1 MAVRFDLAQGMGML
15 HRNNAGIRF
24 QRVPMPVREV
34 LNSFS
39 ADAMPCQRRVA
50 VQWVAAGI
58 LLPTWASG
66 AGGAQA
72 QMGLSGAINYAG
84 WFRALSQRM
93 AKAYCQQYL
102 QVLPGAAVDVMG
114 LARKMAQSG
123 SNELARGMQTGRWP
137 ADVGRQLEDVQ
148 KQFALLNQLTAAP
161 ATQTALVVAASEQA
175 DRTLLVAQAVTESIE
190 KMTQAPSAR
199 LVNLAGR
206 QRMLSQRLA
215 KNYFLSAAKVES
227 KVVHAQLAADAA
239 DFRQALQTLKA
250 APVSTPAIRS
260 ELELADSQWLFFD
273 AALRR
278 PADDAGLNAV
288 ATTSE
293 RLLGVMDK
301 LTGLYEAALRE
312 VLG

>member
-1 MAVRFDLAQGMGML
+1 ML
-15 HRNNAGIRF
+15 T
-24 QRVPMPVREV
+24 RE
-34 LNSFS
+34 FS
-39 ADAMPCQRRVA
+39 ADATPCQRRVA
-50 VQWVAAGI
+50 LQRVAAGV
-58 LLPTWASG
+58 LLPTWATW
-66 AGGAQA
+66 ATGAQA

-102 QVLPGAAVDVMG
+102 QVLPAAAVDVMG
-114 LARKMAQSG
+114 QTRKMVQTGSG
-123 SNELARGMQTGRWP
+123 ELARGMQSGQWP
-137 ADVGRQLEDVQ
+137 AEVGRQLAEVQ
-148 KQFALLNQLTAAP
+148 KQFALLNQMTSAP
-161 ATQTALVVAASEQA
+161 ATTTALVAAASEQA
-175 DRTLLVAQAVTESIE
+175 DRTLLIAQAVTEAIE
-190 KMTQAPSAR
+190 KMAQAPSAR

-215 KNYFLSAAKVES
+215 KNYFLSAAKVDS
-227 KVVHAQLAADAA
+227 KVVQAQLASDAA

-250 APVSTPAIRS
+250 APVSTSSIRN
-260 ELELADSQWLFFD
+260 ELELADSQWLFFES
-273 AALRR
+273 ALRR

-301 LTGLYEAALRE
+301 LTGLYDAALRE

>member
-1 MAVRFDLAQGMGML
+1 MFDLAQGVEML
-15 HRNNAGIRF
+15 RCNNAGIRF
-24 QRVPMPVREV
+24 QGVPMPVREL
-34 LNSFS
+34 LNRFS

-58 LLPTWASG
+58 LLPTWAN
-66 AGGAQA
+66 GAQA

-114 LARKMAQSG
+114 LARKMVQSG
-123 SNELARGMQTGRWP
+123 SNELARGMQSGQWP
-137 ADVGRQLEDVQ
+137 ADVGRQLADVQ

-175 DRTLLVAQAVTESIE
+175 DRTLLVAQTVTESIE
-190 KMTQAPSAR
+190 KMAQAPSAR

-215 KNYFLSAAKVES
+215 KNYFLNAAKVES
-227 KVVHAQLAADAA
+227 KVVQAQLVADAA
-239 DFRQALQTLKA
+239 DFLSL
-250 APVSTPAIRS
+250 IHI
-260 ELELADSQWLFFD
+260 
-273 AALRR
+273 
-278 PADDAGLNAV
+278 
-288 ATTSE
+288 
-293 RLLGVMDK
+293 
-301 LTGLYEAALRE
+301 
-312 VLG
+312 

>member
-1 MAVRFDLAQGMGML
+1 ML
-15 HRNNAGIRF
+15 T
-24 QRVPMPVREV
+24 RE
-34 LNSFS
+34 FS
-39 ADAMPCQRRVA
+39 ADATPCQRRVA
-50 VQWVAAGI
+50 LQRVAAGV
-58 LLPTWASG
+58 LLPTWATW
-66 AGGAQA
+66 ATGAQA

-102 QVLPGAAVDVMG
+102 QVLPAAAVDVMG
-114 LARKMAQSG
+114 LARKMVQTGSG
-123 SNELARGMQTGRWP
+123 ELARGMQSGQWP
-137 ADVGRQLEDVQ
+137 AEVGRQLAEVQ
-148 KQFALLNQLTAAP
+148 KQFSLLNQMTSAP
-161 ATQTALVVAASEQA
+161 ATTTALVAAASEQA
-175 DRTLLVAQAVTESIE
+175 DRTLLIAQAVTEAIE
-190 KMTQAPSAR
+190 KMAQAPSAR

-215 KNYFLSAAKVES
+215 KNYFLSAAKVDS
-227 KVVHAQLAADAA
+227 KVVQAQLASDAA

-250 APVSTPAIRS
+250 APVSTSSIRN
-260 ELELADSQWLFFD
+260 ELELADSQWLFFES
-273 AALRR
+273 ALRR

-301 LTGLYEAALRE
+301 LTGLYDAALRE

>member
-1 MAVRFDLAQGMGML
+1 ML
-15 HRNNAGIRF
+15 T
-24 QRVPMPVREV
+24 RE
-34 LNSFS
+34 FS
-39 ADAMPCQRRVA
+39 ADAVPCQRRVA
-50 VQWVAAGI
+50 LQRVAAGV
-58 LLPTWASG
+58 LLPTWATW
-66 AGGAQA
+66 ATGAQA

-102 QVLPGAAVDVMG
+102 QVLPAAAVDVMG
-114 LARKMAQSG
+114 LARKMVQTGSG
-123 SNELARGMQTGRWP
+123 ELARGMQSGQWP
-137 ADVGRQLEDVQ
+137 AEVGRQLAEVQ
-148 KQFALLNQLTAAP
+148 KQFALLNQMTSAP
-161 ATQTALVVAASEQA
+161 ATTTALVAAASEQA
-175 DRTLLVAQAVTESIE
+175 DRTLLIAQAVTEAIE
-190 KMTQAPSAR
+190 KLAQAPSAR

-215 KNYFLSAAKVES
+215 KNYFLSAAKVDS
-227 KVVHAQLAADAA
+227 KVVQAQLASDAA

-250 APVSTPAIRS
+250 APVSTSSIRN
-260 ELELADSQWLFFD
+260 ELELADSQWLFFES
-273 AALRR
+273 ALRR

-301 LTGLYEAALRE
+301 LTGLYDAALRE

>member
-1 MAVRFDLAQGMGML
+1 ML
-15 HRNNAGIRF
+15 T
-24 QRVPMPVREV
+24 RE
-34 LNSFS
+34 FS
-39 ADAMPCQRRVA
+39 ADATPCQRRVA
-50 VQWVAAGI
+50 LQWVAAGV
-58 LLPTWASG
+58 LLPTWATW
-66 AGGAQA
+66 ATGAQA

-102 QVLPGAAVDVMG
+102 QVLPAAAVDVMG
-114 LARKMAQSG
+114 LARKMVQTGSG
-123 SNELARGMQTGRWP
+123 ELARGMESGQWP
-137 ADVGRQLEDVQ
+137 AEVGRQLAEVQ
-148 KQFALLNQLTAAP
+148 KQFALLNQMTSAP
-161 ATQTALVVAASEQA
+161 ATTTALVAAASEQA
-175 DRTLLVAQAVTESIE
+175 DRTLLIAQAVTEAIE
-190 KMTQAPSAR
+190 KLAQAPSAR

-215 KNYFLSAAKVES
+215 KNYFLSAAKVDS
-227 KVVHAQLAADAA
+227 KVVQAQLASDAA

-250 APVSTPAIRS
+250 APVSTSSIRN
-260 ELELADSQWLFFD
+260 ELELADSQWLFFES
-273 AALRR
+273 ALRR

-301 LTGLYEAALRE
+301 LTGLYDAALRE

>member
-1 MAVRFDLAQGMGML
+1 ML
-15 HRNNAGIRF
+15 T
-24 QRVPMPVREV
+24 RE
-34 LNSFS
+34 FS
-39 ADAMPCQRRVA
+39 ADATPCQRRVA
-50 VQWVAAGI
+50 LQWVAAGV
-58 LLPTWASG
+58 LLPTWATW
-66 AGGAQA
+66 ATGAQA

-102 QVLPGAAVDVMG
+102 QVLPAAAVDVMG
-114 LARKMAQSG
+114 LARKMVQPGSG
-123 SNELARGMQTGRWP
+123 ELARGMQSGQWP
-137 ADVGRQLEDVQ
+137 AEVGRQLAEVQ
-148 KQFALLNQLTAAP
+148 KQFALLNQMTSAP
-161 ATQTALVVAASEQA
+161 ATTTALVAAASEQA
-175 DRTLLVAQAVTESIE
+175 DRTLLIAQAVTEAIE
-190 KMTQAPSAR
+190 KLAQAPSAR

-215 KNYFLSAAKVES
+215 KNYFLSAAKVDS
-227 KVVHAQLAADAA
+227 KVVQAQLASDAA

-250 APVSTPAIRS
+250 APVSTSSIRN
-260 ELELADSQWLFFD
+260 ELELADSQWLFFES
-273 AALRR
+273 ALRR

-301 LTGLYEAALRE
+301 LTGLYDAALRE

>member
-1 MAVRFDLAQGMGML
+1 ML
-15 HRNNAGIRF
+15 T
-24 QRVPMPVREV
+24 RE
-34 LNSFS
+34 FS
-39 ADAMPCQRRVA
+39 ADAVPCQRRVA
-50 VQWVAAGI
+50 LQRVAAGV
-58 LLPTWASG
+58 LLPTWATW
-66 AGGAQA
+66 ATGAQA

-102 QVLPGAAVDVMG
+102 QVLPAAAVDVMG
-114 LARKMAQSG
+114 QTRKMVQTGSG
-123 SNELARGMQTGRWP
+123 ELARGMQSGQWP
-137 ADVGRQLEDVQ
+137 AEVGRQLAEVQ
-148 KQFALLNQLTAAP
+148 KQFALLNQMTSAP
-161 ATQTALVVAASEQA
+161 AITTALVAAASEQA
-175 DRTLLVAQAVTESIE
+175 DRTLLIAQAVTEAIE
-190 KMTQAPSAR
+190 KMAQAPSAR

-215 KNYFLSAAKVES
+215 KNYFLSAAKVDS
-227 KVVHAQLAADAA
+227 KVVQAQLASDAA

-250 APVSTPAIRS
+250 APVSTSSIRN
-260 ELELADSQWLFFD
+260 ELELADSQWLFFES
-273 AALRR
+273 ALRR

-301 LTGLYEAALRE
+301 LTGLYDAALRE

>member
-1 MAVRFDLAQGMGML
+1 ML
-15 HRNNAGIRF
+15 T
-24 QRVPMPVREV
+24 RE
-34 LNSFS
+34 FS
-39 ADAMPCQRRVA
+39 ADAVPCQRRVA
-50 VQWVAAGI
+50 LQRVAAGV
-58 LLPTWASG
+58 LLPTWATW
-66 AGGAQA
+66 ATGAQA

-102 QVLPGAAVDVMG
+102 QVLPAAAVDVMG
-114 LARKMAQSG
+114 LTRKMVQTGSG
-123 SNELARGMQTGRWP
+123 ELARGMQSGQWP
-137 ADVGRQLEDVQ
+137 AEVGRQLAEVQ
-148 KQFALLNQLTAAP
+148 KQFALLNQMTSAP
-161 ATQTALVVAASEQA
+161 ATTTALVAAASEQA
-175 DRTLLVAQAVTESIE
+175 DRTLLIAQAVTEAIE
-190 KMTQAPSAR
+190 KMAQAPSAR

-215 KNYFLSAAKVES
+215 KNYFLSAAKVDS
-227 KVVHAQLAADAA
+227 KVVQAQLASDAA

-250 APVSTPAIRS
+250 APVSTSSIRN
-260 ELELADSQWLFFD
+260 ELELADSQWLFFES
-273 AALRR
+273 ALRR

-301 LTGLYEAALRE
+301 LTGLYDAALRE

>member
-1 MAVRFDLAQGMGML
+1 ML
-15 HRNNAGIRF
+15 T
-24 QRVPMPVREV
+24 RE
-34 LNSFS
+34 FS
-39 ADAMPCQRRVA
+39 ADATPCQRRVA
-50 VQWVAAGI
+50 LQRVAAGV
-58 LLPTWASG
+58 LLPTWATW
-66 AGGAQA
+66 ATGAQA

-102 QVLPGAAVDVMG
+102 QVLPAAAVDVMG
-114 LARKMAQSG
+114 QTRKMVQTGSG
-123 SNELARGMQTGRWP
+123 ELARGMQSGQWP
-137 ADVGRQLEDVQ
+137 AEVGRQLAEVQ
-148 KQFALLNQLTAAP
+148 KQFALLNQMTSAP
-161 ATQTALVVAASEQA
+161 ATTTALVAAASEQA
-175 DRTLLVAQAVTESIE
+175 DRTLLIAQAVTEAIE
-190 KMTQAPSAR
+190 KLAQAPSAR

-215 KNYFLSAAKVES
+215 KNYFLSAAKVDS
-227 KVVHAQLAADAA
+227 KVVQAQLASDAA

-250 APVSTPAIRS
+250 APVSTSSIRN
-260 ELELADSQWLFFD
+260 ELELADSQWLFFES
-273 AALRR
+273 ALRR

-301 LTGLYEAALRE
+301 LTGLYDAALRE

>member
-1 MAVRFDLAQGMGML
+1 ML
-15 HRNNAGIRF
+15 T
-24 QRVPMPVREV
+24 RE
-34 LNSFS
+34 FS
-39 ADAMPCQRRVA
+39 ADATPCQRRVA
-50 VQWVAAGI
+50 LQWVAAGV
-58 LLPTWASG
+58 LLPTWATW
-66 AGGAQA
+66 ATGAQA

-102 QVLPGAAVDVMG
+102 QVLPAAAVDVMG
-114 LARKMAQSG
+114 LARKMVQTGSG
-123 SNELARGMQTGRWP
+123 ELARGMQSGQWP
-137 ADVGRQLEDVQ
+137 AEVGRQLAEVQ
-148 KQFALLNQLTAAP
+148 KQFALLNQRTSAP
-161 ATQTALVVAASEQA
+161 ATTTALVAAASEQA
-175 DRTLLVAQAVTESIE
+175 DRTLLIAQAVTEAIE
-190 KMTQAPSAR
+190 KMAQAPSAR

-215 KNYFLSAAKVES
+215 KNYFLSAAKVDS
-227 KVVHAQLAADAA
+227 KVVQAQLASDAA

-250 APVSTPAIRS
+250 APVSTSSIRN
-260 ELELADSQWLFFD
+260 ELELADSQWLFFES
-273 AALRR
+273 ALRR

-301 LTGLYEAALRE
+301 LTGLYDAALRE

>member
-1 MAVRFDLAQGMGML
+1 ML
-15 HRNNAGIRF
+15 T
-24 QRVPMPVREV
+24 RE
-34 LNSFS
+34 FS
-39 ADAMPCQRRVA
+39 ADATPCQRRVA
-50 VQWVAAGI
+50 LQWVAAGV
-58 LLPTWASG
+58 LLPTWATW
-66 AGGAQA
+66 ATGAQA

-102 QVLPGAAVDVMG
+102 QVLPAAAVDVMG
-114 LARKMAQSG
+114 LARKMVQTGSG
-123 SNELARGMQTGRWP
+123 ELARGMQSGQWP
-137 ADVGRQLEDVQ
+137 AEVGRQLAEVQ
-148 KQFALLNQLTAAP
+148 KQFALLNQMTSAP
-161 ATQTALVVAASEQA
+161 ATTTAMVAAASEQA
-175 DRTLLVAQAVTESIE
+175 DRTLLIAQAVTEAIE
-190 KMTQAPSAR
+190 KLAQAPSAR

-215 KNYFLSAAKVES
+215 KNYFLSAAKVDS
-227 KVVHAQLAADAA
+227 KVVQAQLASDAA

-250 APVSTPAIRS
+250 APVSTSSIRN
-260 ELELADSQWLFFD
+260 ELELADSQWLFFES
-273 AALRR
+273 ALRR

-301 LTGLYEAALRE
+301 LTGLYDAALRE

>member
-1 MAVRFDLAQGMGML
+1 ML
-15 HRNNAGIRF
+15 T
-24 QRVPMPVREV
+24 RE
-34 LNSFS
+34 FS
-39 ADAMPCQRRVA
+39 ADAVPCQRRVA
-50 VQWVAAGI
+50 LQWAAAGV
-58 LLPTWASG
+58 LLPTWATW
-66 AGGAQA
+66 ATGAQA

-102 QVLPGAAVDVMG
+102 QVLPAAAVDVMG
-114 LARKMAQSG
+114 LARKMVQTGSG
-123 SNELARGMQTGRWP
+123 ELARGMQSGQWP
-137 ADVGRQLEDVQ
+137 VEVGRQLAEVQ
-148 KQFALLNQLTAAP
+148 KQFALLNQMTSAP
-161 ATQTALVVAASEQA
+161 ATTTALVAAASEQA
-175 DRTLLVAQAVTESIE
+175 DRTLLIAQAVTEAIE
-190 KMTQAPSAR
+190 KMAQAPSAR

-215 KNYFLSAAKVES
+215 KNYFLSAAKVDS
-227 KVVHAQLAADAA
+227 KVVQAQLASDAA

-250 APVSTPAIRS
+250 APVSTSSIRN
-260 ELELADSQWLFFD
+260 ELELADSQWLFFES
-273 AALRR
+273 ALRR

-301 LTGLYEAALRE
+301 LTGLYDAALRE

>member
-1 MAVRFDLAQGMGML
+1 ML
-15 HRNNAGIRF
+15 T
-24 QRVPMPVREV
+24 RE
-34 LNSFS
+34 FS
-39 ADAMPCQRRVA
+39 ADAVPCQRRVA
-50 VQWVAAGI
+50 LQWAAAGV
-58 LLPTWASG
+58 LLPTWATW
-66 AGGAQA
+66 ATGAQA

-102 QVLPGAAVDVMG
+102 QVLPAAAVDVMG
-114 LARKMAQSG
+114 QTRKMVQTGSG
-123 SNELARGMQTGRWP
+123 ELARGMQSGQWP
-137 ADVGRQLEDVQ
+137 VEVGRQLAEVQ
-148 KQFALLNQLTAAP
+148 KQFALLNQMTSAP
-161 ATQTALVVAASEQA
+161 ATTTALVAAASEQA
-175 DRTLLVAQAVTESIE
+175 DRTLLIAQAVTEAIE
-190 KMTQAPSAR
+190 KMAQAPSAR

-215 KNYFLSAAKVES
+215 KNYFLSAAKVDS
-227 KVVHAQLAADAA
+227 KVVQAQLASDAA

-250 APVSTPAIRS
+250 APVSTSSIRN
-260 ELELADSQWLFFD
+260 ELELADSQWLFFES
-273 AALRR
+273 ALRR

-301 LTGLYEAALRE
+301 LTGLYDAALRE

>member
-1 MAVRFDLAQGMGML
+1 ML
-15 HRNNAGIRF
+15 T
-24 QRVPMPVREV
+24 RE
-34 LNSFS
+34 FS
-39 ADAMPCQRRVA
+39 ADAVPCQRRVA
-50 VQWVAAGI
+50 LQRVAAGV
-58 LLPTWASG
+58 LLPTWATW
-66 AGGAQA
+66 ATGAQA

-102 QVLPGAAVDVMG
+102 QVLPAAAVDVMG
-114 LARKMAQSG
+114 LARKMVQTGSG
-123 SNELARGMQTGRWP
+123 ELARGMQSGQWP
-137 ADVGRQLEDVQ
+137 AEVGRQLAEVQ
-148 KQFALLNQLTAAP
+148 KQFSLLNQMTSAP
-161 ATQTALVVAASEQA
+161 ATTTALVAAASEQA
-175 DRTLLVAQAVTESIE
+175 DRTLLIAQAVTEAIE
-190 KMTQAPSAR
+190 KMAQAPSAR

-215 KNYFLSAAKVES
+215 KNYFLSAARVDS
-227 KVVHAQLAADAA
+227 KVVQAQLASDAA

-250 APVSTPAIRS
+250 APVSTSSIRN
-260 ELELADSQWLFFD
+260 ELELADSQWLFFES
-273 AALRR
+273 ALRR

-301 LTGLYEAALRE
+301 LTGLYDAALRE

>member
-1 MAVRFDLAQGMGML
+1 ML
-15 HRNNAGIRF
+15 T
-24 QRVPMPVREV
+24 RE
-34 LNSFS
+34 FS
-39 ADAMPCQRRVA
+39 ADAVPCQRRVA
-50 VQWVAAGI
+50 LQRVAAGV
-58 LLPTWASG
+58 LLPTWATW
-66 AGGAQA
+66 ATGAQA

-102 QVLPGAAVDVMG
+102 QVLPAAAVDVMG
-114 LARKMAQSG
+114 QTRKMVQTGSG
-123 SNELARGMQTGRWP
+123 ELARGMQSGQWP
-137 ADVGRQLEDVQ
+137 VEVGRQLAEVQ
-148 KQFALLNQLTAAP
+148 KQFALLNQMTSAP
-161 ATQTALVVAASEQA
+161 ATTTALVAAASEQA
-175 DRTLLVAQAVTESIE
+175 DRTLLIAQAVTEAIE
-190 KMTQAPSAR
+190 KMAQAPSAR

-215 KNYFLSAAKVES
+215 KNYFLSAAKVDS
-227 KVVHAQLAADAA
+227 KVVQAQLASDAA

-250 APVSTPAIRS
+250 APVSTSSIRN
-260 ELELADSQWLFFD
+260 ELELADSQWLFFES
-273 AALRR
+273 ALRR

-301 LTGLYEAALRE
+301 LTGLYDAALRE

>member
-1 MAVRFDLAQGMGML
+1 ML
-15 HRNNAGIRF
+15 T
-24 QRVPMPVREV
+24 RE
-34 LNSFS
+34 LS
-39 ADAMPCQRRVA
+39 ADATPCQRRVA
-50 VQWVAAGI
+50 LQRVAAGV
-58 LLPTWASG
+58 LLPTWATW
-66 AGGAQA
+66 ATGAQA

-102 QVLPGAAVDVMG
+102 QVLPAAAVDVMG
-114 LARKMAQSG
+114 LARKMVQTGSG
-123 SNELARGMQTGRWP
+123 ELARGMQSGQWP
-137 ADVGRQLEDVQ
+137 AEVGRQLAEVQ
-148 KQFALLNQLTAAP
+148 KQFALLNQMTSAP
-161 ATQTALVVAASEQA
+161 ATTTALVAAASEQA
-175 DRTLLVAQAVTESIE
+175 DRTLLIAQAVTEAIE
-190 KMTQAPSAR
+190 KMAQAPSAR

-215 KNYFLSAAKVES
+215 KNYFLSAAKVDS
-227 KVVHAQLAADAA
+227 KVVQAQLASDAA

-250 APVSTPAIRS
+250 APVSTSSIRN
-260 ELELADSQWLFFD
+260 ELELADSQWLFFES
-273 AALRR
+273 ALRR

-301 LTGLYEAALRE
+301 LTGLYDAALRE

>member
-1 MAVRFDLAQGMGML
+1 ML
-15 HRNNAGIRF
+15 T
-24 QRVPMPVREV
+24 RE
-34 LNSFS
+34 FS
-39 ADAMPCQRRVA
+39 ADATPCQRRVA
-50 VQWVAAGI
+50 LQWVAAGV
-58 LLPTWASG
+58 LLPTWATW
-66 AGGAQA
+66 ATGAQA

-102 QVLPGAAVDVMG
+102 QVLPAAAVDVMG
-114 LARKMAQSG
+114 LARKMVQTGSG
-123 SNELARGMQTGRWP
+123 ELARGMQSGQWP
-137 ADVGRQLEDVQ
+137 AEVGRQLAEVQ
-148 KQFALLNQLTAAP
+148 KQFSLLNQMTSAP
-161 ATQTALVVAASEQA
+161 ATTTALVVAASEQA
-175 DRTLLVAQAVTESIE
+175 DRTLLIAQAVTEAIE
-190 KMTQAPSAR
+190 KMAQAPSAR

-215 KNYFLSAAKVES
+215 KNYFLSAAKVDS
-227 KVVHAQLAADAA
+227 KVVQAQLASDAA

-250 APVSTPAIRS
+250 APVSTSSIRN
-260 ELELADSQWLFFD
+260 ELELADSQWLFFES
-273 AALRR
+273 ALRR

-301 LTGLYEAALRE
+301 LTGLYDAALRE

>member
-1 MAVRFDLAQGMGML
+1 ML
-15 HRNNAGIRF
+15 T
-24 QRVPMPVREV
+24 RE
-34 LNSFS
+34 FS
-39 ADAMPCQRRVA
+39 ADATPCRRRVA
-50 VQWVAAGI
+50 LQWVAAGV
-58 LLPTWASG
+58 LLPTWATW
-66 AGGAQA
+66 ATGAQA

-102 QVLPGAAVDVMG
+102 QVLPAAAVDVMG
-114 LARKMAQSG
+114 QTRKMVQTGSG
-123 SNELARGMQTGRWP
+123 ELARGMQSGQWP
-137 ADVGRQLEDVQ
+137 AEVGRQLAEVQ
-148 KQFALLNQLTAAP
+148 KQFALLNQMTSAP
-161 ATQTALVVAASEQA
+161 ATTTALVAAASEQA
-175 DRTLLVAQAVTESIE
+175 DRTLLIAQAVTEAIE
-190 KMTQAPSAR
+190 KMAQAPSAR

-215 KNYFLSAAKVES
+215 KNYFLSAAKVDS
-227 KVVHAQLAADAA
+227 KVVQAQLASDAA

-250 APVSTPAIRS
+250 APVSTSSIRN
-260 ELELADSQWLFFD
+260 ELELADSQWLFFES
-273 AALRR
+273 ALRR

-301 LTGLYEAALRE
+301 LTGLYDAALRE

>member
-1 MAVRFDLAQGMGML
+1 ML
-15 HRNNAGIRF
+15 T
-24 QRVPMPVREV
+24 RE
-34 LNSFS
+34 FS
-39 ADAMPCQRRVA
+39 ADAEPCQRRVA
-50 VQWVAAGI
+50 LQRVAAGV
-58 LLPTWASG
+58 LLPTWATW
-66 AGGAQA
+66 ATGAQA

-102 QVLPGAAVDVMG
+102 QVLPAAAVDVMG
-114 LARKMAQSG
+114 LARKMVQTGSG
-123 SNELARGMQTGRWP
+123 ELARGMQSGQWP
-137 ADVGRQLEDVQ
+137 AEVGRQLAEVQ
-148 KQFALLNQLTAAP
+148 KQFALLNQMTSAP
-161 ATQTALVVAASEQA
+161 ATTTALVAAASEQA
-175 DRTLLVAQAVTESIE
+175 DRTLLIAQAVTEAIE
-190 KMTQAPSAR
+190 KLAQAPSAR

-215 KNYFLSAAKVES
+215 KNYFLSAAKVDS
-227 KVVHAQLAADAA
+227 KVVQAQLASDAA

-250 APVSTPAIRS
+250 APVSTSSIRN
-260 ELELADSQWLFFD
+260 ELELADSQWLFFES
-273 AALRR
+273 ALRR

-301 LTGLYEAALRE
+301 LTGLYDAALRE

>member
-1 MAVRFDLAQGMGML
+1 ML
-15 HRNNAGIRF
+15 T
-24 QRVPMPVREV
+24 RE
-34 LNSFS
+34 FS
-39 ADAMPCQRRVA
+39 ADAVPCQRRVA
-50 VQWVAAGI
+50 LQRVAAGV
-58 LLPTWASG
+58 LLPTWATW
-66 AGGAQA
+66 ATGAQA

-102 QVLPGAAVDVMG
+102 QVLPAAAVDVMG
-114 LARKMAQSG
+114 QTRKMVQTGSG
-123 SNELARGMQTGRWP
+123 ELARGMQSGQWP
-137 ADVGRQLEDVQ
+137 AEVGRQLAEVQ
-148 KQFALLNQLTAAP
+148 KQFALLNQMTSAP
-161 ATQTALVVAASEQA
+161 ATTTALVVAASEQA
-175 DRTLLVAQAVTESIE
+175 DRTLLIAQAVTEAIE
-190 KMTQAPSAR
+190 KLAQAPSAR

-215 KNYFLSAAKVES
+215 KNYFLSAAKVDS
-227 KVVHAQLAADAA
+227 KVVQAQLASDAA

-250 APVSTPAIRS
+250 APVSTSSIRN
-260 ELELADSQWLFFD
+260 ELELADSQWLFFES
-273 AALRR
+273 ALRR

-301 LTGLYEAALRE
+301 LTGLYDAALRE

>member
-1 MAVRFDLAQGMGML
+1 ML
-15 HRNNAGIRF
+15 T
-24 QRVPMPVREV
+24 RE
-34 LNSFS
+34 FS
-39 ADAMPCQRRVA
+39 ADAVPCQRRVA
-50 VQWVAAGI
+50 LQWVAAGV
-58 LLPTWASG
+58 LLPTWATW
-66 AGGAQA
+66 ATGAQA

-102 QVLPGAAVDVMG
+102 QVLPAAAVDVMG
-114 LARKMAQSG
+114 LTRKMVQTGSG
-123 SNELARGMQTGRWP
+123 ELARGMQSGQWP
-137 ADVGRQLEDVQ
+137 AEVGRQLAEVQ
-148 KQFALLNQLTAAP
+148 KQFALLNQMTSAP
-161 ATQTALVVAASEQA
+161 ATTTAMVAAASEQA
-175 DRTLLVAQAVTESIE
+175 DRTLLIAQAVTEAIE
-190 KMTQAPSAR
+190 KLAQAPSAR

-215 KNYFLSAAKVES
+215 KNYFLSAAKVDS
-227 KVVHAQLAADAA
+227 KVVQAQLASDAA

-250 APVSTPAIRS
+250 APVSTSSIRN
-260 ELELADSQWLFFD
+260 ELELADSQWLFFES
-273 AALRR
+273 ALRR

-301 LTGLYEAALRE
+301 LTGLYDAALRE

>member
-1 MAVRFDLAQGMGML
+1 ML
-15 HRNNAGIRF
+15 T
-24 QRVPMPVREV
+24 RE
-34 LNSFS
+34 FS
-39 ADAMPCQRRVA
+39 ADATPCQRRVA
-50 VQWVAAGI
+50 LQRVAAGV
-58 LLPTWASG
+58 LLPTWATW
-66 AGGAQA
+66 ATGAQA

-102 QVLPGAAVDVMG
+102 QVLPAAAVDVMG
-114 LARKMAQSG
+114 LARKMVQTGSG
-123 SNELARGMQTGRWP
+123 ELARGMQSGQWP
-137 ADVGRQLEDVQ
+137 VEVGRQLAEVQ
-148 KQFALLNQLTAAP
+148 KQFALLNQMTSAP
-161 ATQTALVVAASEQA
+161 ATTTALVAAASEQA
-175 DRTLLVAQAVTESIE
+175 DRTLLIAQAVTEAIE
-190 KMTQAPSAR
+190 KLAQAPSAR

-215 KNYFLSAAKVES
+215 KNYFLSAAKVDS
-227 KVVHAQLAADAA
+227 KVVQAQLASDAA

-250 APVSTPAIRS
+250 APVSTSSIRN
-260 ELELADSQWLFFD
+260 ELELADSQWLFFES
-273 AALRR
+273 ALRR

-301 LTGLYEAALRE
+301 LTGLYDAALRE

>member
-1 MAVRFDLAQGMGML
+1 
-15 HRNNAGIRF
+15 
-24 QRVPMPVREV
+24 
-34 LNSFS
+34 
-39 ADAMPCQRRVA
+39 MPCQRRVA

-58 LLPTWASG
+58 LLPTWAN
-66 AGGAQA
+66 GAQA

-123 SNELARGMQTGRWP
+123 SNELARGMQSGQWP
-137 ADVGRQLEDVQ
+137 ADVGRQLADVQ

-175 DRTLLVAQAVTESIE
+175 DRTLLVAQTVTESIE
-190 KMTQAPSAR
+190 KMAQAPSAR

-215 KNYFLSAAKVES
+215 KNYFLNAAKVES
-227 KVVHAQLAADAA
+227 KVVQAQLVADAA
-239 DFRQALQTLKA
+239 DFRQALQTLKT

-273 AALRR
+273 SALRR
-278 PADDAGLNAV
+278 PADEAGLSAV

-301 LTGLYEAALRE
+301 LTSLYEAALRE

>member
-1 MAVRFDLAQGMGML
+1 ML
-15 HRNNAGIRF
+15 T
-24 QRVPMPVREV
+24 RE
-34 LNSFS
+34 FS
-39 ADAMPCQRRVA
+39 ADATPCQRRVA
-50 VQWVAAGI
+50 LQWVAAGV
-58 LLPTWASG
+58 LLPTWATW
-66 AGGAQA
+66 ATGAQA

-102 QVLPGAAVDVMG
+102 QVLPAAAVDVMG
-114 LARKMAQSG
+114 LARKMVQTGSG
-123 SNELARGMQTGRWP
+123 ELARGMQSGQWP
-137 ADVGRQLEDVQ
+137 AEVGRQLAEVQ
-148 KQFALLNQLTAAP
+148 KQFALLNQMTSAP
-161 ATQTALVVAASEQA
+161 ATTTALVAAASEQA
-175 DRTLLVAQAVTESIE
+175 DRTLLIAQAVTEAIE
-190 KMTQAPSAR
+190 KMAQAPSAR

-215 KNYFLSAAKVES
+215 KNYFLSAAKVDS
-227 KVVHAQLAADAA
+227 KVVQAQLASDAA

-250 APVSTPAIRS
+250 APVSTSSIRN
-260 ELELADSQWLFFD
+260 ELELADSQWLFFES
-273 AALRR
+273 ALRR

>member
-1 MAVRFDLAQGMGML
+1 ML
-15 HRNNAGIRF
+15 T
-24 QRVPMPVREV
+24 RE
-34 LNSFS
+34 FS
-39 ADAMPCQRRVA
+39 ADATPCQRRVA
-50 VQWVAAGI
+50 LQWVAAGV
-58 LLPTWASG
+58 LLPTWATWST
-66 AGGAQA
+66 GAQA

-102 QVLPGAAVDVMG
+102 QVLPAAAVDVMG
-114 LARKMAQSG
+114 LARKMVQTGSG
-123 SNELARGMQTGRWP
+123 ELARGMQSGQWP
-137 ADVGRQLEDVQ
+137 AEVGRQLAEVQ
-148 KQFALLNQLTAAP
+148 KQFALLNQMTSAP
-161 ATQTALVVAASEQA
+161 ATTTALVAAASEQA
-175 DRTLLVAQAVTESIE
+175 DRTLLIAQAVTEAIE
-190 KMTQAPSAR
+190 KLAQAPSAR

-215 KNYFLSAAKVES
+215 KNYFLSAAKVDS
-227 KVVHAQLAADAA
+227 KVVQAQLASDAA

-250 APVSTPAIRS
+250 APVSTSSVRN
-260 ELELADSQWLFFD
+260 ELELADSQWLFFES
-273 AALRR
+273 ALRR

-301 LTGLYEAALRE
+301 LTGLYDAALRE